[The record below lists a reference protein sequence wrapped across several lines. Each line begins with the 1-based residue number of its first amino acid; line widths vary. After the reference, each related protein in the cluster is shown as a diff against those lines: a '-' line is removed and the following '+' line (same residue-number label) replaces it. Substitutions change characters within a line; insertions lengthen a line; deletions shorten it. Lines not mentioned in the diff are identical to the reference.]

1 VFLPAARFAD
11 QAQEGTNMK
20 FFLDTANL
28 DEIRQGV
35 SLGVIDG
42 ITTNPTLVAKE
53 KRPFREHIIEIC
65 NIVKNGAIS
74 AEVVSTDTPGILRE
88 AREIAA
94 WHPNIVVKIPTIPDG
109 VRALSILSKEG
120 IRINMTLVFSAPQAL
135 IVAKAGAYFVSPFLG
150 RLDDISADGLTLLR
164 EIMDIY
170 KNYNFSTQV
179 LAASLRHPLHVVAA
193 ARMGAHIGTM
203 PFKVFEQ
210 LFKHPLTDRGL
221 EGFLKDWEKA
231 RETLGDVFE
240 TAVARNPRH

>member
-1 VFLPAARFAD
+1 
-11 QAQEGTNMK
+11 MK

-28 DEIRQGV
+28 EEIRQGM
-35 SLGVIDG
+35 SFGVIDG

-53 KRPFREHIIEIC
+53 KRPFREHVIEIC
-65 NIVKNGAIS
+65 NIVKDGVVN
-74 AEVVSTDTPGILRE
+74 AEVVSTDTANILRE
-88 AREIAA
+88 AREIST
-94 WHPNIVVKIPTIPDG
+94 WHPNVVVKLPTIPDG

-150 RLDDISADGLTLLR
+150 RLDDIAADGLILLR

-170 KNYNFSTQV
+170 EAYDFPTQV

-193 ARMGAHIGTM
+193 ARMGSHIGTM
-203 PFKVFEQ
+203 PYKVFEQ
-210 LFKHPLTDRGL
+210 LFKHPLTDKGL

-231 RETLGDVFE
+231 RETLGDIFE
-240 TAVARNPRH
+240 PASARDPKR

>member
-1 VFLPAARFAD
+1 LAD
-11 QAQEGTNMK
+11 QAKKAGNMK

-28 DEIRQGV
+28 DEIRNGV
-35 SLGVIDG
+35 SLGVVDG
-42 ITTNPTLVAKE
+42 VTTNPTLVAKE
-53 KRPFREHIIEIC
+53 KQPFREHILEIC
-65 NIVKNGAIS
+65 KIVKDGVVN
-74 AEVVSTDTPGILRE
+74 AEVVSTDTQGILRE
-88 AREIAA
+88 AREIAT
-94 WHPNIVVKIPTIPDG
+94 WHPNIVVKLPTIPEG

-120 IRINMTLVFSAPQAL
+120 IRVNMTLVFSAPQAL

-150 RLDDISADGLTLLR
+150 RMDDISSDGLTLLR

-170 KNYNFSTQV
+170 QAYHFSTQV

-203 PFKVFEQ
+203 PYKVFEM

-231 RETLGDVFE
+231 RETLGDIFE
-240 TAVARNPRH
+240 PAAARNPRR

>member
-1 VFLPAARFAD
+1 
-11 QAQEGTNMK
+11 MK

-35 SLGVIDG
+35 SFGVIDG

-53 KRPFREHIIEIC
+53 KRPFREHVIEIC
-65 NIVKNGAIS
+65 NIVKNGEVS
-74 AEVVSTDTPGILRE
+74 AEVVATDTAGILRQ
-88 AREIAA
+88 AREIAT
-94 WHPNIVVKIPTIPDG
+94 WHPNVIVKVPTIPDG
-109 VRALSILSKEG
+109 VRALSVLSKEG
-120 IRINMTLVFSAPQAL
+120 IRVNMTLVFSAPQAL
-135 IVAKAGAYFVSPFLG
+135 LVAKAGAYFVSPFLG
-150 RLDDISADGLTLLR
+150 RLDDIASDGLVLLR

-170 KNYNFSTQV
+170 KAYNYPTQV
-179 LAASLRHPLHVVAA
+179 LAASLRHPLHVVSA

-203 PFKVFEQ
+203 PYKVFEQ

-240 TAVARNPRH
+240 PAPARNPTR

>member
-1 VFLPAARFAD
+1 
-11 QAQEGTNMK
+11 MK

-28 DEIRQGV
+28 EEIRQGI
-35 SLGVIDG
+35 SFGVIDG

-53 KRPFREHIIEIC
+53 NRPFREHVLEIC
-65 NIVKNGAIS
+65 NVVKDGVVN
-74 AEVVSTDTPGILRE
+74 AEVVSTDTAGILRE

-94 WHPNIVVKIPTIPDG
+94 WHPNIVVKLPTIPDG
-109 VRALSILSKEG
+109 VRALSVLSKEG
-120 IRINMTLVFSAPQAL
+120 IRVNMTLVFSAPQAL
-135 IVAKAGAYFVSPFLG
+135 IVAKAGAYFVSPFIG
-150 RLDDISADGLTLLR
+150 RLDDIGADGLALLR

-170 KNYNFSTQV
+170 QAYNYPTQV

-203 PFKVFEQ
+203 PYKVFEQ

-231 RETLGDVFE
+231 RGTLGDVFE
-240 TAVARNPRH
+240 PASARNSKH